1 MSHLKQLHL
10 ELQQL
15 QAELQESIVRERQA
29 QNEAVARLTQGLC
42 RDLVDVLKRQF
53 PGRKFKVTIESLRE
67 NSNG

>member
-15 QAELQESIVRERQA
+15 QAEIQEAVVQERRA
-29 QNEAVARLTQGLC
+29 QNEAIGRLTQGLC

-67 NSNG
+67 NSDG